1 MRRPQRGLRAQSTHF
16 QYLSIGVL
24 RVQRRRLFDLRKIS
38 AVAGSLNG
46 IFISLQ
52 LSDVMPILVPAAP
65 DYGKMLNNKPLGD
78 RTKLHVKVGWSQPA
92 VDYYPIAHPMN
103 PSRSNLPRYPVFPN
117 ELPQLVTRQS
127 GFTYLW

>member
-1 MRRPQRGLRAQSTHF
+1 
-16 QYLSIGVL
+16 
-24 RVQRRRLFDLRKIS
+24 
-38 AVAGSLNG
+38 
-46 IFISLQ
+46 
-52 LSDVMPILVPAAP
+52 MPILVPAAP